1 MQKEKP
7 SPGAATSEKGKDYI
21 YKHIVAWETEEVKRC
36 AYERQNVGFRKART

>member
-7 SPGAATSEKGKDYI
+7 SPGAATSEKGKNYI
-21 YKHIVAWETEEVKRC
+21 HKPIVAWVAGEVKRC